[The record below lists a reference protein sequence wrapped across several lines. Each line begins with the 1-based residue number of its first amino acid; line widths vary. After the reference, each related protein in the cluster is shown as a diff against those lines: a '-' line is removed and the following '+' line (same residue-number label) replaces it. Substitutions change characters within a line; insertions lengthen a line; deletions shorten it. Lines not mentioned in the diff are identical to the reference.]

1 VSMKPSDQSDQTFA
15 EVRVVLVDDHPIVRD
30 GIRNLLAASEGIHL
44 VGETGSGEEA
54 LSLVRQLQPDVLL
67 LDIELEDLK
76 GIEVARQLA
85 AEGSPVR
92 VLALSSYDDSEY
104 ISELLAIGTFG
115 YLIKDEA
122 PDSIVEA
129 IRGVMKGEK
138 GWVSRKVAA
147 KLGQIIQGEAK
158 SAALLTDRERQVL
171 RLVVD
176 GKTNAEIAYALEIS
190 EKTVEKHLEGIYTKL
205 EVASRVEAA
214 VLAVRQGLV

>member
-1 VSMKPSDQSDQTFA
+1 MSMKPSDQSDQTFA

-129 IRGVMKGEK
+129 IRGVMRGEK

-190 EKTVEKHLEGIYTKL
+190 EKTVEKHLEGIYNKL